1 MVNTLY
7 LAKRIVVAVLSV
19 LVVVSVV
26 FGMTSALP
34 GTAAN
39 IALGTAQ
46 TQEAVEQLEK
56 QMGLNRPL
64 WVRYIDFLTSTIT
77 MNWGDSLLSGEPVM
91 STLAPATWKTL
102 ELALVATFISIFT
115 AIPLGVL
122 TAARRQSIFDNVSL
136 NLSYVLVSVPSF
148 VSATLLLLIFTQPP
162 FDYFPSGGYEPISE
176 GVLAWLHHIILPA
189 ISLNVVILAYV
200 LRQTRS
206 SMIET
211 LESDY
216 IRTARLKG
224 VGEAKVLMRHAL
236 RNGLLPTVTV
246 VAINFGWMMGAV
258 VIVEEIFSYPGVGRL
273 IVRAITTRD
282 LPVLQAAILVPTV
295 AFIGAN
301 LLADIVY
308 TIMDPRI
315 ELGEK

>member
-7 LAKRIVVAVLSV
+7 LAKRIVVAVISV
-19 LVVVSVV
+19 LIVISVV
-26 FGMTSALP
+26 FGMTEALP
-34 GTAAN
+34 GSAAD

-46 TQEAVEQLEK
+46 TEESVQQFK
-56 QMGLNRPL
+56 QQMGLDRPL
-64 WVRYIDFLTSTIT
+64 YVRYVEFIVSTIT
-77 MNWGDSLLSGEPVM
+77 FNFGDSFLSGEPVM
-91 STLAPATWKTL
+91 KVLAPAVQKTL
-102 ELALVATFISIFT
+102 ELAIVATLLSIVT

-122 TAARRQSIFDNVSL
+122 TAAKRRSIFDNLTL
-136 NLSYVLVSVPSF
+136 NTSYILVSVPSF
-148 VSATLLLLIFTQPP
+148 VSATLLLLVFTSPP
-162 FDYFPSGGYEPISE
+162 LNFFPSGGYEPISK
-176 GVLAWLHHIILPA
+176 GMFTWLHHLILPA
-189 ISLNVVILAYV
+189 ISLNVVIFAYV

-258 VIVEEIFSYPGVGRL
+258 VIVEEIFSYPGVGQL
-273 IVRAITTRD
+273 IVRAISSRD
-282 LPVLQAAILVPTV
+282 LPVLQAAILIPTI
-295 AFIGAN
+295 AFISAN
-301 LLADIVY
+301 LLADILY

-315 ELGEK
+315 GLGEK

>member
-7 LAKRIVVAVLSV
+7 LAKRVVVAVVSI

-26 FGMTSALP
+26 FGMTEALP
-34 GTAAN
+34 GSAAD

-46 TQEAVEQLEK
+46 TEEAVEQFK
-56 QMGLNRPL
+56 QAHGLDRPL
-64 WVRYIDFLTSTIT
+64 YVRYMEFLVGTIT
-77 MNWGDSLLSGEPVM
+77 LNFGDSFLSGQPVM
-91 STLAPATWKTL
+91 NVLAPAVKKTL
-102 ELALVATFISIFT
+102 ELAIVATLLSIVT

-122 TAARRQSIFDNVSL
+122 TAAKRRSIFDNVTL
-136 NLSYVLVSVPSF
+136 DISYVLVSVPSF
-148 VSATLLLLIFTQPP
+148 VSATLLLLIFTSEPLN
-162 FDYFPSGGYEPISE
+162 FFPSGGYEPISE
-176 GVLAWLHHIILPA
+176 GVFTWFHHLILPA
-189 ISLNVVILAYV
+189 VALNVVIFAYV

-258 VIVEEIFSYPGVGRL
+258 VIVEEIFSYPGVGQL
-273 IVRAITTRD
+273 VVRAISSRD
-282 LPVLQAAILVPTV
+282 LPVLQAAILIPTI

-301 LLADIVY
+301 LLADILY
-308 TIMDPRI
+308 TVMDPRI
-315 ELGEK
+315 GLGEK

>member
-7 LAKRIVVAVLSV
+7 LAKRVVVAAISV
-19 LVVVSVV
+19 LIVVSVV
-26 FGMTSALP
+26 FGMTEALP
-34 GTAAN
+34 GSAAD

-46 TQEAVEQLEK
+46 TEESVQQFK
-56 QMGLNRPL
+56 QQMGLDRPL
-64 WVRYIDFLTSTIT
+64 YVRYVEFIVSTIT
-77 MNWGDSLLSGEPVM
+77 FNFGDSFLSGEPVM
-91 STLAPATWKTL
+91 KVLAPAVQKTL
-102 ELALVATFISIFT
+102 ELAIVATLLSIVT

-122 TAARRQSIFDNVSL
+122 TAAKRRSIFDNLTL
-136 NLSYVLVSVPSF
+136 NTSYILVSVPSF
-148 VSATLLLLIFTQPP
+148 VSATLLLLVFTSPP
-162 FDYFPSGGYEPISE
+162 LNFFPSGGYEPMSK
-176 GVLAWLHHIILPA
+176 GLFTWLHHLILPA
-189 ISLNVVILAYV
+189 ISLNVVIFAYV

-258 VIVEEIFSYPGVGRL
+258 VIVEEIFSYPGVGQL
-273 IVRAITTRD
+273 IVRAISSRD
-282 LPVLQAAILVPTV
+282 LPVLQAAILIPTI

-301 LLADIVY
+301 LLADILY

-315 ELGEK
+315 GLGEK

>member
-7 LAKRIVVAVLSV
+7 LAKRLVVAVLSV

-26 FGMTSALP
+26 FGMTTALP

-46 TQEAVEQLEK
+46 TEEAVAQLK
-56 QMGLNRPL
+56 QQMGLNRPL
-64 WVRYIDFLTSTIT
+64 HVRYIDFLVSTAT
-77 MNWGDSLLSGEPVM
+77 LSWGESLLSGQPVRK
-91 STLAPATWKTL
+91 SLVPAVQKTL
-102 ELALVATFISIFT
+102 ELALVATFISIIT

-122 TAARRQSIFDNVSL
+122 TAAKRRSLFDNITL
-136 NLSYVLVSVPSF
+136 DLSYVLVSIPSF
-148 VSATLLLLIFTQPP
+148 VSATLLLLLATRPP
-162 FDYFPSGGYEPISE
+162 LNFPSGGYEPLSK
-176 GVLAWLHHIILPA
+176 GVIPWLRHILLPA
-189 ISLNVVILAYV
+189 LALNVVILAYV

-258 VIVEEIFSYPGVGRL
+258 VIVEQIFSYPGIGRL
-273 IVRAITTRD
+273 IVRAIQTRD

-308 TIMDPRI
+308 TLMDPRI
-315 ELGEK
+315 GLGEK